1 MCQHKVLGSH
11 CEEKRK
17 KKHDG
22 VSHSADKSMHEYVSH
37 AASNESSQWF
47 SRWRVVIIP
56 GKNKI
61 KLKKIDLISKS
72 LKKRGLGGK

>member
-47 SRWRVVIIP
+47 SR
-56 GKNKI
+56 
-61 KLKKIDLISKS
+61 
-72 LKKRGLGGK
+72 